1 MPPLYQQ
8 YQALAEQ
15 AGVQFVG
22 RLATYKYYNM
32 DQVVAQALT
41 LYARIC
47 NVSRAEAAKL
57 YYAAPIPTVSFP
69 SVKPK
74 RSRSLS
80 NRRRSVIPA
89 S

>member
-1 MPPLYQQ
+1 
-8 YQALAEQ
+8 
-15 AGVQFVG
+15 
-22 RLATYKYYNM
+22 M

-57 YYAAPIPTVSFP
+57 YYAAPIPTVTFP
-69 SVKPK
+69 TVKPK
-74 RSRSLS
+74 RSRSLA
-80 NRRRSVIPA
+80 NRRRNVLAA